1 MEKSGR
7 YLCSGTSI
15 FRDLLIDV
23 KKPPVIQTLRREK
36 LSIAL
41 ALLPVM
47 EITGETNACLLLSG
61 SVCIDQRRGG
71 GNGVLF

>member
-1 MEKSGR
+1 M
-7 YLCSGTSI
+7 LW
-15 FRDLLIDV
+15 DLHIQG
-23 KKPPVIQTLRREK
+23 PPHRRQEAP
-36 LSIAL
+36 SHPDPPPGETEYCFL

-47 EITGETNACLLLSG
+47 EITGKTNACLLLSG